1 VNKLLHA
8 PLVVLKQAAST
19 PGEGDATIAVARRLF
34 NLDKE
39 LKRPGHVRAANSEG
53 AIIPE
58 QGTGAKSTC
67 R

>member
-1 VNKLLHA
+1 MNKLLHA
-8 PLVVLKQAAST
+8 PLVVLKQAASV

-39 LKRPGHVRAANSEG
+39 LKRPGHVRAAGVEDS
-53 AIIPE
+53 IVPM
-58 QGTGAKSTC
+58 QGTGAKSPC